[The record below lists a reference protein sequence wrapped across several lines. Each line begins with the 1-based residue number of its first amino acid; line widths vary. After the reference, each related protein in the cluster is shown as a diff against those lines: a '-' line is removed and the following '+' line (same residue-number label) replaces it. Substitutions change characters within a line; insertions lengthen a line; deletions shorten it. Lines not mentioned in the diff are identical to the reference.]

1 MLLSAGFG
9 GSNRCRMTYLA
20 VDPQFFHQEQ
30 KPLHRSGRF
39 DAYSYRTGKRGIKL
53 PHAFAFVRQS
63 LVHHFSRR
71 GVQHRQRLLASM
83 QITSYNPHLGLLRP
97 EHCWGEHRT
106 VYSGRSEA
114 DVVMTSTGHV
124 GTSSHLSDYPTNQDL
139 GVAKS
144 HPARRARNS
153 EEFASGYGSDKRH
166 ANGPTFSPR
175 RRWPCSAICHWSP
188 NAL

>member
-9 GSNRCRMTYLA
+9 GSNRRRMTDLT
-20 VDPQFFHQEQ
+20 VDSQFFHQEQ

-39 DAYSYRTGKRGIKL
+39 DAYSYWTGKRGIKL

-83 QITSYNPHLGLLRP
+83 QITSYNPHLGLLRS

-114 DVVMTSTGHV
+114 DVVMTSIRSWQPSANQGV
-124 GTSSHLSDYPTNQDL
+124 DLRLSQSGKIPHMAAFTQQD
-139 GVAKS
+139 
-144 HPARRARNS
+144 
-153 EEFASGYGSDKRH
+153 EYGNRLDWK
-166 ANGPTFSPR
+166 
-175 RRWPCSAICHWSP
+175 I
-188 NAL
+188 